1 MSGGESVSAAE
12 SRVQIALTFDFD
24 AMAPWLQVT
33 TSSPSFISRGEFGP
47 IGVERIRRVLEEFK
61 IKGSF
66 FTPGHTAVSYPES
79 VESLVA
85 DGHEI
90 GHHGWVHEVLSP
102 LSEEEERSIIER
114 GIEALESIAGARPR
128 GFRAPGFDLSNR
140 TIDLLCEYEF
150 SYDSS
155 MMGNDFS
162 PYWCRSGDV
171 ASSDEAYVFGDP
183 VDLVEMPV
191 AWHLNDVPFF
201 EFVPGVPNLV
211 GLGRPKD
218 VLDIWTSEFTY
229 LYEHVGEGCMVL
241 TMHPQSTG
249 RGHRIFLLRRFIEF
263 VLDHE
268 GATFLRADE
277 IAGQFRASGPI
288 QPNRV

>member
-1 MSGGESVSAAE
+1 
-12 SRVQIALTFDFD
+12 
-24 AMAPWLQVT
+24 
-33 TSSPSFISRGEFGP
+33 
-47 IGVERIRRVLEEFK
+47 
-61 IKGSF
+61 
-66 FTPGHTAVSYPES
+66 
-79 VESLVA
+79 
-85 DGHEI
+85 
-90 GHHGWVHEVLSP
+90 
-102 LSEEEERSIIER
+102 
-114 GIEALESIAGARPR
+114 
-128 GFRAPGFDLSNR
+128 
-140 TIDLLCEYEF
+140 
-150 SYDSS
+150 